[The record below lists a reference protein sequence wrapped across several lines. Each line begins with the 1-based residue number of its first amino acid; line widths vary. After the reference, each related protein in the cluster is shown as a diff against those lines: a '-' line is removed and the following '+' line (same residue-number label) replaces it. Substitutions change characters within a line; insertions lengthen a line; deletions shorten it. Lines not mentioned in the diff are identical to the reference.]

1 METSHPRFR
10 IGELARRTGVSP
22 ALLRAWETRYQLLS
36 PSRSAGGFRLYS
48 DEDEARVRRMR
59 SLQEEGLSASEAAR
73 STLTDD
79 WSPTD
84 MPATT
89 LAESATQLRLALE
102 SYDEVEAQAIFDGL
116 LTNLTLDSVLTEV
129 VLPCLQEIGDRWER
143 GEVSVAQEHFAA
155 NLIRGRLLA
164 LARGWGQGRGPRALL
179 ACAPGEL
186 HDLGL
191 ISFGLAL
198 RARGWT
204 ITFLG
209 PSTPVETL
217 ADTATTLEPELVI
230 VTSISSEQFSSHAS
244 ELARLAAEVPL
255 ALAGHGASEELAA
268 RVGARYLGGDP
279 VAEAG
284 RVSRGS
290 AVSG

>member
-1 METSHPRFR
+1 
-10 IGELARRTGVSP
+10 
-22 ALLRAWETRYQLLS
+22 LRAWETRYHLLN

-48 DEDEARVRRMR
+48 EEDEARVRRMR
-59 SLQEEGLSASEAAR
+59 SLQEEGHSASEAAR
-73 STLTDD
+73 SALTGD
-79 WSPTD
+79 WSPAEV
-84 MPATT
+84 PATT
-89 LAESATQLRLALE
+89 LDEAATHLRLALE
-102 SYDEVEAQAIFDGL
+102 SYDEVEAQALFDRL
-116 LTNLTLDSVLTEV
+116 LTTLTLDSVLAEV
-129 VLPCLQEIGDRWER
+129 VLPCLQEIGDGWER

-164 LARGWGQGRGPRALL
+164 LARGWGQGLGPRALL

-217 ADTATTLEPELVI
+217 ADTATTLEPELVT
-230 VTSISSEQFSSHAS
+230 VTSTSPEPFSSHTS
-244 ELARLAAEVPL
+244 ELERLAAEVPL
-255 ALAGHGASEELAA
+255 ALAGRGASEELAA

-279 VAEAG
+279 VAEAD
-284 RVSRGS
+284 RVSRES
-290 AVSG
+290 PV

>member
-22 ALLRAWETRYQLLS
+22 ALLRAWETRYHLLS

-48 DEDEARVRRMR
+48 EEDEARVRRMR

-73 STLTDD
+73 SALTGD
-79 WSPTD
+79 WSPVD
-84 MPATT
+84 VPATT
-89 LAESATQLRLALE
+89 LDESATQLRLALE
-102 SYDEVEAQAIFDGL
+102 SYDEVEAQAILDRL
-116 LTNLTLDSVLTEV
+116 LTTLTLDSVLAEV
-129 VLPCLQEIGDRWER
+129 VLPCLREIGDGWER

-155 NLIRGRLLA
+155 NLVRGRLLA
-164 LARGWGQGRGPRALL
+164 LARGWGQGLGPRALL

-217 ADTATTLEPELVI
+217 ADTATTVEPELVT
-230 VTSISSEQFSSHAS
+230 VTSTSPEPFGSHAS
-244 ELARLAAEVPL
+244 ELERLAAEVQL
-255 ALAGHGASEELAA
+255 ALAGRGASEELAA

-279 VAEAG
+279 VAEAD

-290 AVSG
+290 AV

>member
-22 ALLRAWETRYQLLS
+22 ALLRAWETRYHLLS

-48 DEDEARVRRMR
+48 EEDEARVRRMR

-73 STLTDD
+73 SALTGD
-79 WSPTD
+79 WSPVGV
-84 MPATT
+84 PATT
-89 LAESATQLRLALE
+89 LHESATQLRLALE
-102 SYDEVEAQAIFDGL
+102 SYDEVEAQAIFDRL
-116 LTNLTLDSVLTEV
+116 LTTLTLDSVLSEV
-129 VLPCLQEIGDRWER
+129 VLPCLQEIGDGWER

-164 LARGWGQGRGPRALL
+164 LARGWGQGLGPGALL

-198 RARGWT
+198 RARGWA

-230 VTSISSEQFSSHAS
+230 VTSTSPEPFSSHAS
-244 ELARLAAEVPL
+244 ELERLAAEVPL
-255 ALAGHGASEELAA
+255 ALAGRGASEELAA

-279 VAEAG
+279 IAEAD

-290 AVSG
+290 AL

>member
-22 ALLRAWETRYQLLS
+22 ALLRAWETRYHLLS

-48 DEDEARVRRMR
+48 EEDEARVRRMR

-73 STLTDD
+73 SALEGG
-79 WSPTD
+79 WSPVEA
-84 MPATT
+84 PATT
-89 LAESATQLRLALE
+89 LDEAAKELRLALE
-102 SYDEVEAQAIFDGL
+102 SYDEVEAQALFDRL
-116 LTNLTLDSVLTEV
+116 LTTLTLDSALAEV
-129 VLPCLQEIGDRWER
+129 VLPCLQEIGDGWER
-143 GEVSVAQEHFAA
+143 GELSVAQEHFAA

-164 LARGWGQGRGPRALL
+164 LARGWGQGLGPRALL

-217 ADTATTLEPELVI
+217 ADTATTLEPELVTI
-230 VTSISSEQFSSHAS
+230 ASTSPEPFSSHAS
-244 ELARLAAEVPL
+244 ELERLAAEVPL
-255 ALAGHGASEELAA
+255 ALAGRGASEELAA

-279 VAEAG
+279 VAEAD
-284 RVSRGS
+284 RVSRG
-290 AVSG
+290 ALV